1 MSYRASSWF
10 ILFVVLLV
18 LASGC
23 VSYRLGVANPLI
35 PAGYSIQVGLF
46 QNATSQPGLSESVNG
61 SIRRE
66 IHRDGTFE
74 LADADDCEVLLTG
87 NITTYRR
94 SPVSFRPK
102 DTLSVRDF
110 DVELSTHVKVLEK
123 SSGKLLVERVITS
136 RTTVRLGDDLASAE
150 RQALPLL
157 SSELAKRTV
166 ALLAEGGW

>member
-1 MSYRASSWF
+1 MRS
-10 ILFVVLLV
+10 LV
-18 LASGC
+18 DR
-23 VSYRLGVANPLI
+23 Y
-35 PAGYSIQVGLF
+35 
-46 QNATSQPGLSESVNG
+46 
-61 SIRRE
+61 
-66 IHRDGTFE
+66 
-74 LADADDCEVLLTG
+74 
-87 NITTYRR
+87 ITTYRR

-110 DVELSTHVKVLEK
+110 DVELSTQVKVLEK